1 MLMIPVS
8 FPAQERKRISARHL
22 VARNSPHLL
31 PPPNLEAQTL
41 PKSNQTQSYRYER
54 IHFMLTNST
63 SFGRK
68 LEPFRTLNLSAISR
82 AMSRPE
88 PPSFHVRLPSDL
100 KARLEAVRGSKSLN
114 KEIIERLERS
124 FTHDWATELGDILK
138 PYLGTLDEKD
148 RARVV
153 KLATEAIG
161 ILAEG
166 QKQTNN
172 R

>member
-1 MLMIPVS
+1 
-8 FPAQERKRISARHL
+8 
-22 VARNSPHLL
+22 
-31 PPPNLEAQTL
+31 
-41 PKSNQTQSYRYER
+41 
-54 IHFMLTNST
+54 
-63 SFGRK
+63 
-68 LEPFRTLNLSAISR
+68 
-82 AMSRPE
+82 MSRQE

-124 FTHDWATELGDILK
+124 FSQDWAAELGDMLR

-148 RARVV
+148 RIRVV

-166 QKQTNN
+166 QKRANSG
-172 R
+172 